1 MVRKILSRFTEGRQ
15 KEPRFEDKQWS
26 VVEAEAEVPLPS
38 AVTSTEREQSFEFDE
53 EWYLQQNQ
61 DVALAVR
68 EGRCKSGLAHYTA
81 HGRNEGRPPVPP
93 KTTVLRNR
101 WD

>member
-1 MVRKILSRFTEGRQ
+1 MVRKILSRFIEKRR
-15 KEPRFEDKQWS
+15 KEPRLEDKQGS
-26 VVEAEAEVPLPS
+26 LVEAEVPLPS

-68 EGRCKSGLAHYTA
+68 EGRCKSGLAHYTT
-81 HGRNEGRPPVPP
+81 HGRNEGRQPVPP
-93 KTTVLRNR
+93 MPTALRNR
-101 WD
+101 WG